1 MANAMWVLLAVAAGL
16 TLIFGAIRA
25 TSAVGRGSDFVKWM
39 LVVFAAFIALA
50 SIPLLAGS

>member
-1 MANAMWVLLAVAAGL
+1 MANAMWVLLAVVAGL
-16 TLIFGAIRA
+16 ALIFGAIRA

-39 LVVFAAFIALA
+39 LVVFGAFIALA

>member
-1 MANAMWVLLAVAAGL
+1 MANGMWVLSAVAAGL

-25 TSAVGRGSDFVKWM
+25 TSAVGRGSDFVRWM
-39 LVVFAAFIALA
+39 LVVFGAFVALA